1 MSGRDAK
8 PPGIP
13 GGFCFLRGWLSGWQC
28 ADHRACHGGYNGL
41 NGQNGLGIKYKR
53 ALCSGIF
60 VVHCTHKAMR
70 QSSDLSDL
78 SDIPRP
84 AVCAFSVDFTLISLP
99 ENLNFE
105 AVDAIF
111 EEYIRLC
118 RSHNMRSVKFVEAGT
133 R

>member
-1 MSGRDAK
+1 M
-8 PPGIP
+8 
-13 GGFCFLRGWLSGWQC
+13 
-28 ADHRACHGGYNGL
+28 HCHGGYNGL
-41 NGQNGLGIKYKR
+41 NGQDGLGIKYKR
-53 ALCSGIF
+53 ALCSGIS

-78 SDIPRP
+78 SDLSDIPRP
-84 AVCAFSVDFTLISLP
+84 AVCALPVDFTLISLP

-111 EEYIRLC
+111 KEYIRLC
-118 RSHNMRSVKFVEAGT
+118 GSHNMRSVKFVEAGT